1 MKSQVI
7 PMLIMDQRVAMGRI
21 YKKEF
26 KKIDECLFTLDKTLP
41 SNLFWKIQEE
51 FAQRSKIV
59 LTLP

>member
-26 KKIDECLFTLDKTLP
+26 LLFSSDLTNPTTSLF
-41 SNLFWKIQEE
+41 SN
-51 FAQRSKIV
+51 
-59 LTLP
+59 